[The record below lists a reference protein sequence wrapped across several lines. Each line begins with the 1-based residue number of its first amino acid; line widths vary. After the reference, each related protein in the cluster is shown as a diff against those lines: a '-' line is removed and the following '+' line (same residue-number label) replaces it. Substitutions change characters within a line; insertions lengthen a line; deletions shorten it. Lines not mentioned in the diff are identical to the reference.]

1 MHKSNQNNKH
11 KNGNFNI
18 TDAFDDDVDEDTDDD
33 GSNDTVD
40 IDRIEGHKQ
49 TKQKRSNSIFS
60 VPQNVRNLM
69 VVRSCNSTGGIKS
82 DFNSIISE
90 SSGLIKGSVHPKEI
104 LIELSQMSYIEL
116 ENHLL
121 TVLNQKI
128 FDIIPLKTIIS
139 DCLFTGF
146 LPIFADLD
154 PKGGVSLRNFN
165 IQVSKISHISDF
177 VVYCFNEDHSKC
189 IEKSDDLYFLTSK
202 SCKCASIS
210 KLLTI
215 AQILYQESHPE
226 LVYDLK
232 KAKPSLKDTFSTK
245 MYNTFVLQNPDTE
258 ALEKSNILSIPILN
272 FRSSL
277 KSFSD
282 LCSDYDLKVFN
293 DWDSNY
299 LYREKLEIS
308 KMSSATHVSHNIWFG
323 NITDCECL
331 QIQSNNYNKE
341 HNSKDLNTASTEIKI
356 PTNAAES
363 IEDINKNGERV
374 IPYCDPKNTI
384 VTLTKADFENQTS
397 KVLDAKLITFPKSN
411 WKFFVHCVEGARFP
425 PLELLSDIF
434 KNMDKPEQIFIEFPP
449 SGSVSIAGCSDD
461 YLLSIVNLCKLLYL
475 KCGSD
480 FTGLLYCS
488 DGYTETSL
496 LGLSLLIML
505 VSKELVDPYLMK
517 IVLLCPNS
525 ESSNTVG
532 TSGHYGYHAQLD
544 SGSST
549 ITTSTGTHIVQLRG
563 RARNYSNASTSSSS
577 SVGSVGSVGSVM
589 NSQGVKSVSAS
600 SRIPNTS
607 LSNSRFGKPITQSVE
622 NSSTKIFEHYQAINK
637 DAESDKNNL
646 YFGQIDTHS
655 SSDCFTRLFG
665 SLPSR
670 ILPHLYLGSLE
681 HASSLPLLRELG
693 INFIVSVG
701 ETIGWLED
709 LEYVTETTE
718 SGCEILKI
726 LPGQK
731 DANGYRCYVEQ
742 VMKISNINDD
752 GIGTLTTTINDA
764 LEFIETGYK
773 KNGRAL
779 VHCQVGVS
787 RSATVCI
794 AEVMKRLNISLPRAY
809 LFVRVRRLNV
819 IIQPNLKLM
828 YELFKWE
835 ESFVS
840 EKLRKRAIKN
850 NQVDILT
857 FTNGN
862 LSSSSSVVTT
872 TVSVTNTRSNSNSHN
887 VSDIN
892 LHNGIPFKSTRTQSM
907 TSTGS
912 NATASSIFSESSSSS
927 PSSSFSTSTRG
938 STSSAG
944 IRKALINAPL
954 QNIIVEENDVFA
966 DDDDD
971 PLSTTASETTQ
982 TDTVKFPFRSETFV
996 PPSSIVMNSRVGSRS
1011 YSNPNSSFATVELN
1025 NMSINSSQ
1033 CSTIIPSPEPASLQN
1048 ESYLRVK
1055 KGRLLSNEYTLSP
1068 KTSVDYTIQE
1078 PLIIS
1083 NNPTSLREVDWC
1095 ILCRE
1100 IYNLNRAYIKPF

>member
-1 MHKSNQNNKH
+1 
-11 KNGNFNI
+11 
-18 TDAFDDDVDEDTDDD
+18 
-33 GSNDTVD
+33 
-40 IDRIEGHKQ
+40 
-49 TKQKRSNSIFS
+49 
-60 VPQNVRNLM
+60 
-69 VVRSCNSTGGIKS
+69 
-82 DFNSIISE
+82 
-90 SSGLIKGSVHPKEI
+90 
-104 LIELSQMSYIEL
+104 MSYIEL

-341 HNSKDLNTASTEIKI
+341 HTSKDLNTASTEIKI

-496 LGLSLLIML
+496 LGLSLLMYLEGLKLDDALLKLHSEYGRPFYIFKTDYYFLKRLEPIMHAYSPLNYENPERNSYIRSNPNLREML

-563 RARNYSNASTSSSS
+563 RARNYSSASTSSSS

-718 SGCEILKI
+718 SGC
-726 LPGQK
+726 
-731 DANGYRCYVEQ
+731 
-742 VMKISNINDD
+742 
-752 GIGTLTTTINDA
+752 
-764 LEFIETGYK
+764 
-773 KNGRAL
+773 
-779 VHCQVGVS
+779 
-787 RSATVCI
+787 
-794 AEVMKRLNISLPRAY
+794 
-809 LFVRVRRLNV
+809 
-819 IIQPNLKLM
+819 
-828 YELFKWE
+828 YE
-835 ESFVS
+835 
-840 EKLRKRAIKN
+840 N
-850 NQVDILT
+850 
-857 FTNGN
+857 
-862 LSSSSSVVTT
+862 
-872 TVSVTNTRSNSNSHN
+872 
-887 VSDIN
+887 
-892 LHNGIPFKSTRTQSM
+892 
-907 TSTGS
+907 
-912 NATASSIFSESSSSS
+912 
-927 PSSSFSTSTRG
+927 
-938 STSSAG
+938 
-944 IRKALINAPL
+944 
-954 QNIIVEENDVFA
+954 
-966 DDDDD
+966 
-971 PLSTTASETTQ
+971 
-982 TDTVKFPFRSETFV
+982 
-996 PPSSIVMNSRVGSRS
+996 
-1011 YSNPNSSFATVELN
+1011 
-1025 NMSINSSQ
+1025 
-1033 CSTIIPSPEPASLQN
+1033 
-1048 ESYLRVK
+1048 
-1055 KGRLLSNEYTLSP
+1055 
-1068 KTSVDYTIQE
+1068 
-1078 PLIIS
+1078 
-1083 NNPTSLREVDWC
+1083 
-1095 ILCRE
+1095 
-1100 IYNLNRAYIKPF
+1100 

>member
-1 MHKSNQNNKH
+1 
-11 KNGNFNI
+11 
-18 TDAFDDDVDEDTDDD
+18 
-33 GSNDTVD
+33 
-40 IDRIEGHKQ
+40 
-49 TKQKRSNSIFS
+49 
-60 VPQNVRNLM
+60 
-69 VVRSCNSTGGIKS
+69 
-82 DFNSIISE
+82 
-90 SSGLIKGSVHPKEI
+90 
-104 LIELSQMSYIEL
+104 
-116 ENHLL
+116 
-121 TVLNQKI
+121 
-128 FDIIPLKTIIS
+128 
-139 DCLFTGF
+139 
-146 LPIFADLD
+146 
-154 PKGGVSLRNFN
+154 
-165 IQVSKISHISDF
+165 
-177 VVYCFNEDHSKC
+177 
-189 IEKSDDLYFLTSK
+189 
-202 SCKCASIS
+202 
-210 KLLTI
+210 
-215 AQILYQESHPE
+215 
-226 LVYDLK
+226 
-232 KAKPSLKDTFSTK
+232 
-245 MYNTFVLQNPDTE
+245 
-258 ALEKSNILSIPILN
+258 
-272 FRSSL
+272 
-277 KSFSD
+277 
-282 LCSDYDLKVFN
+282 
-293 DWDSNY
+293 
-299 LYREKLEIS
+299 
-308 KMSSATHVSHNIWFG
+308 MSSATHVSHNIWFG

-496 LGLSLLIML
+496 LGLSLLMYLEGLKLDDALLKLHSEYGRPFYIFKTDYYFLKRLEPIMHAYSPLNYENPERNSYIRSNPNLREML

-907 TSTGS
+907 TSTVQVLL
-912 NATASSIFSESSSSS
+912 EY
-927 PSSSFSTSTRG
+927 
-938 STSSAG
+938 
-944 IRKALINAPL
+944 
-954 QNIIVEENDVFA
+954 
-966 DDDDD
+966 
-971 PLSTTASETTQ
+971 
-982 TDTVKFPFRSETFV
+982 VKH
-996 PPSSIVMNSRVGSRS
+996 
-1011 YSNPNSSFATVELN
+1011 
-1025 NMSINSSQ
+1025 
-1033 CSTIIPSPEPASLQN
+1033 
-1048 ESYLRVK
+1048 
-1055 KGRLLSNEYTLSP
+1055 
-1068 KTSVDYTIQE
+1068 
-1078 PLIIS
+1078 
-1083 NNPTSLREVDWC
+1083 
-1095 ILCRE
+1095 
-1100 IYNLNRAYIKPF
+1100 